1 MSEKHIEDSL
11 DKIRVIFK
19 KASSKIDSLKP
30 GEKIPATK
38 LASELGDELNI
49 TGPVLYPTL
58 KFLFEDYP
66 NVRVRKGSLG
76 GIEKLSTPSDDDVV
90 K

>member
-1 MSEKHIEDSL
+1 MSDKHIEDSL

-19 KASSKIDSLKP
+19 RASSKIESMKP

-38 LASELGDELNI
+38 LANELADEVNI
-49 TGPVLYPTL
+49 TGPTLYPTL

-66 NVRVRKGSLG
+66 NVKIRRGSLG